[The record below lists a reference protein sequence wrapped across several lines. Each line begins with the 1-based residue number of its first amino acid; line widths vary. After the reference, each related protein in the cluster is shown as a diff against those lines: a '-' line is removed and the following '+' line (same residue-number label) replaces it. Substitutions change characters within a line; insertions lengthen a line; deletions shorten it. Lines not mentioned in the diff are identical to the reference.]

1 MRLLLLVPWHKH
13 SNNKEEKGGGGGMGD
28 RKLDFSPANIVFQ
41 ERCEEFSHMHK
52 VVCADSNVT
61 DMLP

>member
-1 MRLLLLVPWHKH
+1 
-13 SNNKEEKGGGGGMGD
+13 MGD